1 VERVCAPSGCA
12 AALPCGGL
20 VPPDARVGVAVRL
33 VEDGAP
39 VDLARVRVSPTGAP
53 AWTDAR
59 GVARLSL
66 APPAGGGAETF
77 TFAAEGASA
86 SLRVQWTSVSLE
98 ATPAR
103 LDVPGT
109 DAAPLS
115 FVASD
120 DLGAPLAGVV
130 VEVAAGGG
138 SATSAPSGSTGVAAV
153 PVPWTGAWS
162 ERAAA
167 LDVDACGL
175 PLADPGVGADVAW
188 SVPAPPAVAPHA
200 AVAVPSAPRMPSS
213 PPAPSAASSI
223 VAPASPTPAP
233 VSVPTAASPAQPLEE
248 TSTPSP
254 TTPQPPTAM
263 PTAAFQL
270 QSFVVTPDAGGA
282 PGLVHV
288 AGIARGVRSASA
300 ELLAPDGRIVAT
312 GPLTIDADAFRGD
325 VAAPPGASGDRVIL
339 RFVTMDGAVVT
350 QDAGAVAPPSAAS
363 AKTPAPGPAALLAA
377 GFAAALVLRAK
388 R

>member
-1 VERVCAPSGCA
+1 
-12 AALPCGGL
+12 
-20 VPPDARVGVAVRL
+20 
-33 VEDGAP
+33 
-39 VDLARVRVSPTGAP
+39 
-53 AWTDAR
+53 
-59 GVARLSL
+59 
-66 APPAGGGAETF
+66 
-77 TFAAEGASA
+77 
-86 SLRVQWTSVSLE
+86 
-98 ATPAR
+98 
-103 LDVPGT
+103 
-109 DAAPLS
+109 
-115 FVASD
+115 
-120 DLGAPLAGVV
+120 
-130 VEVAAGGG
+130 
-138 SATSAPSGSTGVAAV
+138 
-153 PVPWTGAWS
+153 
-162 ERAAA
+162 
-167 LDVDACGL
+167 
-175 PLADPGVGADVAW
+175 
-188 SVPAPPAVAPHA
+188 
-200 AVAVPSAPRMPSS
+200 
-213 PPAPSAASSI
+213 
-223 VAPASPTPAP
+223 
-233 VSVPTAASPAQPLEE
+233 
-248 TSTPSP
+248 
-254 TTPQPPTAM
+254 M